1 MKTLAFALI
10 TAAVCIGFGQPA
22 GAASTTSPTK
32 YFVTV
37 QGHLAPVTGSPEAT
51 MTFSHEVQIP
61 GATLPA
67 GTYLFSLVTPTT
79 MRVMTED
86 GRKVLATF
94 YTTSVTRTQNIDHA
108 QVRFERMPGG
118 TTRTTTPVGLSSLSR
133 WPSSMVSVAGMG
145 TWPVVFVQSW
155 LTRTSPMFLRFAI
168 TSL

>member
-67 GTYLFSLVTPTT
+67 GTYLFSLVSPTA
-79 MRVMTED
+79 MRVTTAD
-86 GRKVLATF
+86 GRKVFATF
-94 YTTSVTRTQNIDHA
+94 YTTSVTRTRNVDHA

-118 TTRTTTPVGLSSLSR
+118 TTRLIAVYPDGSTTGF
-133 WPSSMVSVAGMG
+133 A
-145 TWPVVFVQSW
+145 
-155 LTRTSPMFLRFAI
+155 PMFRK
-168 TSL
+168 TSKEAGAPIATTGVK

>member
-1 MKTLAFALI
+1 MKTIALALI
-10 TAAVCIGFGQPA
+10 TAAVCIGVGQPA
-22 GAASTTSPTK
+22 SAASTTSPTK
-32 YFVTV
+32 YYVTV
-37 QGHLAPVTGSPEAT
+37 KGHLAPVTGSPEAT

-94 YTTSVTRTQNIDHA
+94 YTTSVTRTHNIDHA

-118 TTRTTTPVGLSSLSR
+118 TTRLIAVYPDGASTGY
-133 WPSSMVSVAGMG
+133 A
-145 TWPVVFVQSW
+145 
-155 LTRTSPMFLRFAI
+155 PMFRSREAGAPI
-168 TSL
+168 ATSGVK